1 MGVHAYRFPIRFSP
15 VHTYNRL
22 CFEKTIFHSHWAK
35 SIPVFSLPS
44 SEIKVWS
51 TNLSLRVLLRNGLTQ
66 NITGTQ

>member
-1 MGVHAYRFPIRFSP
+1 MGVHACRFPIRFSP
-15 VHTYNRL
+15 VHAYNRL
-22 CFEKTIFHSHWAK
+22 CFKKTIFYSHWAK

-51 TNLSLRVLLRNGLTQ
+51 TNLSRRVLLRNGLTQ